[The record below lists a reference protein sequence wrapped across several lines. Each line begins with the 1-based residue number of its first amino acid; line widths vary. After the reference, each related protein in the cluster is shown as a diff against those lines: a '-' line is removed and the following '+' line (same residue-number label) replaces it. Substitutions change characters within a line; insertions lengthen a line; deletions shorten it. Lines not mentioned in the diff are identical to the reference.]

1 MPLIDMPVVELEQ
14 YMGSSPR
21 PADFDEYWDKALKD
35 LDEQD
40 LNVEFIPANF
50 QTERAECFELFFTG
64 VGGSRVHAKFLKPR
78 YLEGKAPAVLQFH
91 GYTGD
96 CGDWSSKLGY
106 AGEGFVVASLDC
118 RGQGGIS
125 EDLTAYRGTTM
136 NGMII
141 RGLDDPD
148 PEKLHYRNVFLDTVA
163 LARIVM
169 DLPYVD
175 ETKVGAMGG
184 SQGGGLTMACISL
197 EPRINRAAPVYPFL
211 SDYKRVWDM
220 DLDQRAYEELR
231 SFFRHHDPLHVRE
244 DAIFKKLGYIDVS
257 NLAPR
262 VKSKVMMA
270 TGLMDEVCPP
280 STQYAA
286 YNRLNCEKEHILY
299 PDFGHEYLPQF
310 DDLTF
315 RFMLDMKNE

>member
-220 DLDQRAYEELR
+220 DLDQRAYIGAAFL
-231 SFFRHHDPLHVRE
+231 L
-244 DAIFKKLGYIDVS
+244 
-257 NLAPR
+257 
-262 VKSKVMMA
+262 
-270 TGLMDEVCPP
+270 PP
-280 STQYAA
+280 
-286 YNRLNCEKEHILY
+286 
-299 PDFGHEYLPQF
+299 P
-310 DDLTF
+310 
-315 RFMLDMKNE
+315 